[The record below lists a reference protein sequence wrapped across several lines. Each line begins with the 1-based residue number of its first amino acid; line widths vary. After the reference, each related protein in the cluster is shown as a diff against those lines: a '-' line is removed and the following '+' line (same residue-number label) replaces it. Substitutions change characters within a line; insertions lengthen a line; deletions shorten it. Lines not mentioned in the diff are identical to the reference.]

1 MAAGAGVTA
10 APVRTGPGG
19 AAVVAAPVAGVPAH
33 ALAAGRRA
41 ASAASLPGSAAPA
54 GSPAL
59 TTVAPRLSGMAA
71 EGGLTSDGHAP
82 CARHGRACRRSQ
94 RARVGGDPA
103 DRERQRGREA
113 GEDSASI
120 HDVDPLP
127 HQLHFITDCHPV
139 TGFQRQG
146 RARATA
152 RPGGARTT
160 PAGRVPMAPGA
171 CGQTGAGRPT
181 VARAWRTRYSTRR
194 GTPSWRWGSGGRR

>member
-1 MAAGAGVTA
+1 MAAGAAVTA

-19 AAVVAAPVAGVPAH
+19 AAVVAAPVAAVPAH

-59 TTVAPRLSGMAA
+59 STVAPRLSGMAA
-71 EGGLTSDGHAP
+71 EAGGLTSDGHAP
-82 CARHGRACRRSQ
+82 RARHGRACRRSQ

-103 DRERQRGREA
+103 DGERQRGREA

-139 TGFQRQG
+139 TGFQRQS

-152 RPGGARTT
+152 RPGGARAT

-181 VARAWRTRYSTRR
+181 VARAWRTRYSTR
-194 GTPSWRWGSGGRR
+194 